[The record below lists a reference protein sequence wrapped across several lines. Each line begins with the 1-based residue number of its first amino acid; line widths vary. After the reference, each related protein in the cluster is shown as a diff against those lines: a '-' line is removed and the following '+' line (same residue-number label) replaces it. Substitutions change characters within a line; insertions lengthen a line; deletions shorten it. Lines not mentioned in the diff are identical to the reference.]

1 MRVAVLSD
9 IHGNLPALE
18 AVLLDIE
25 RQRVDR
31 IVDLGDLC
39 SGPLW
44 PRETADRLISLG
56 WPTIRGNHER
66 QLIETAIDRMEASDR
81 YAAATMRQDQLDWM
95 AALPATLKLDELLLV
110 HGSPRSD
117 VECLLETVTAAGM
130 RTATAGEV
138 GERLGDAAAPL
149 TLCGHTHLQRTWTLG
164 DGRMIVNPG
173 SVGLPAY
180 RDDRPFPHSADSGSP
195 HARYALL
202 TRGSGWRVEFRRVEY
217 DWESAALQAEAN
229 NRADWARALRTGL
242 A

>member
-18 AVLLDIE
+18 AVLFDIE
-25 RQRVDR
+25 QQHIDRV
-31 IVDLGDLC
+31 VNLGDLC

-44 PRETADRLISLG
+44 PRETADRLIALG

-66 QLIETAIDRMEASDR
+66 QLLETPLDRMEASDR
-81 YAAATMRQDQLDWM
+81 FAAAALTADQLDWM
-95 AALPATLKLDELLLV
+95 AALPAKLRIEEMLLI

-130 RTATAGEV
+130 RPATADEA
-138 GERLGDAAAPL
+138 GERLGDAAVPL
-149 TLCGHTHLQRTWTLG
+149 ALCGHTHLQRMMMLG

-180 RDDRPFPHSADSGSP
+180 REERPFPHRAESGSP
-195 HARYALL
+195 HARYAIV
-202 TRGSGWRVEFRRVEY
+202 TRGSGWHVELRRVAY
-217 DWESAALQAEAN
+217 DWEAAARRAESN
-229 NRADWARALRTGL
+229 DRADWARALRTGL

>member
-25 RQRVDR
+25 RQRIDR
-31 IVDLGDLC
+31 IVNLGDLC

-44 PRETADRLISLG
+44 PCETADRLIGLG

-66 QLIETAIDRMEASDR
+66 QLLEMPLDRMEASDR
-81 YAAATMRQDQLDWM
+81 FAAAALRADQLDWM
-95 AALPATLKLDELLLV
+95 AELPVTLQLGELPLV

-130 RTATAGEV
+130 RPASIEEA

-149 TLCGHTHLQRTWTLG
+149 ALCGHTHLQRTMTLG

-173 SVGLPAY
+173 SVGLAAY
-180 RDDRPFPHSADSGSP
+180 RDERPFPHRAESGSP
-195 HARYALL
+195 HARYAIL
-202 TRGSGWRVEFRRVEY
+202 TRGSGWRVEFRRVAY
-217 DWESAALQAEAN
+217 DWETAALRAEAN
-229 NRADWARALRTGL
+229 DRADWARSLRTGL
-242 A
+242 T

>member
-31 IVDLGDLC
+31 VVNLGDLC

-44 PRETADRLISLG
+44 PCETADRLIALG

-66 QLIETAIDRMEASDR
+66 QLLEMPLDRMEASDR
-81 YAAATMRQDQLDWM
+81 FAAAALRAGQLDWM
-95 AALPATLKLDELLLV
+95 AALPEALQIDEMLLV

-117 VECLLETVTAAGM
+117 VECLLETVTVAGM
-130 RTATAGEV
+130 RPATADEV
-138 GERLGDAAAPL
+138 GERLGDAAASL
-149 TLCGHTHLQRTWTLG
+149 ALCGHTHLQRMMTLA
-164 DGRMIVNPG
+164 DGRMVVNPG

-180 RDDRPFPHSADSGSP
+180 RDDRPFPHRAESGSP
-195 HARYALL
+195 HARYAIL
-202 TRGSGWRVEFRRVEY
+202 TRGSGWRVAFRQVAY
-217 DWESAALQAEAN
+217 DWEAAALRAEADD
-229 NRADWARALRTGL
+229 RADWARALRTGL